1 MISIKTILFG
11 DDFVKLLQFSIYDLL
26 THRIANTI
34 SVDEDV
40 LWQGTVVVFS
50 VAFEGTHEVVGQ
62 DLGANDFLTL
72 LWLRTSLGIVLTKV
86 CVVSGT
92 ETNGTLSTFVTDIN
106 AYKHSFGGDLLAKVH
121 APKVTTDFGVHLTD
135 NVEED
140 AVIVLHNGAV
150 GNKLRD
156 YWAVTVDLVLDY
168 SIEFLVITLIWH
180 NNHENKLERNTA
192 FDRFILG
199 NGLKVFSNNV
209 IIISLNLTC
218 KSCEQLV
225 FILQCLVVD
234 CNNLCELNVDV

>member
-168 SIEFLVITLIWH
+168 SIEFLVITLIW
-180 NNHENKLERNTA
+180 
-192 FDRFILG
+192 
-199 NGLKVFSNNV
+199 
-209 IIISLNLTC
+209 
-218 KSCEQLV
+218 
-225 FILQCLVVD
+225 
-234 CNNLCELNVDV
+234 